1 MQYKIVAIFH
11 ITLLYIVLIIHQF
24 IQIPKIPGGPRKS
37 VHFFLN
43 GYHFCYIIT
52 TETCN
57 TGMERK
63 FCGLFG
69 NIFKN
74 CEKYFYEAVFAF
86 FCQVTEMAN
95 KPIYWE
101 FVNLR

>member
-1 MQYKIVAIFH
+1 MQKIIYKLQAKYISISNFCIRVC
-11 ITLLYIVLIIHQF
+11 LLFV
-24 IQIPKIPGGPRKS
+24 PGGPRKS

-86 FCQVTEMAN
+86 FCQVAEMAN
-95 KPIYWE
+95 KPIY
-101 FVNLR
+101 